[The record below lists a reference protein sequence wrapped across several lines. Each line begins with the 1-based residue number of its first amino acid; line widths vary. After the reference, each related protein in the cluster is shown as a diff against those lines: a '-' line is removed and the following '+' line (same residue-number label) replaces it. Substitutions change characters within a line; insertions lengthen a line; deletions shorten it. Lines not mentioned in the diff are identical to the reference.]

1 MDNFI
6 DYIYINDI
14 LPKNKNKIKK
24 EILFKKE
31 SIIFKIKNIFK

>member
-14 LPKNKNKIKK
+14 LPKVKIEKDN
-24 EILFKKE
+24 IFKKE
-31 SIIFKIKNIFK
+31 SLIFNIKNIFK

>member
-14 LPKNKNKIKK
+14 LPKNKIKK

-31 SIIFKIKNIFK
+31 SILFKIKNIFK

>member
-14 LPKNKNKIKK
+14 LPKVKIN
-24 EILFKKE
+24 EEPIFKKE
-31 SIIFKIKNIFK
+31 SLIFNIKNIFK